1 MAQTIFKKVPFNL
14 ELAKKITNKDVKGRI
29 VTEDGHEVRI
39 ICYDYRHFGGKNRLV
54 ALIDLGDHELAL
66 AYNNEGKEID
76 NREKFAIHLEV
87 PTYHKDYSNFKP
99 CKWQPCLVR
108 DNDKDLWEISVCA
121 GRNSAGKAT
130 FYHRGCTYSH
140 QHCLPLSKVTERLAD
155 TRKSYEELIQE
166 LDAELT
172 ATNQEPDAE
181 QASIIQDVEFEDD
194 KQFDFHEIK
203 TFKDACEKLGMKE
216 HLLTGSMG
224 GDREAQGQ
232 AQALYKLLIIQ
243 KAMNNGKCCN
253 KNGYSYYPHWNFYTE
268 TLIKY
273 ETEKSKKEKGI
284 KKIFPYDYMLDK
296 EYSYVRCSPISHRTP
311 FAETSNGFPLC
322 FNSKE
327 AAIYAAKQFE
337 DLFFQ
342 YYGIKVKE

>member
-1 MAQTIFKKVPFNL
+1 MKQTRFKKIPFDL

-99 CKWQPCLVR
+99 YKWQPCLVR
-108 DNDKDLWEISVCA
+108 DNDKDLWEICVCA

-130 FYHRGCTYSH
+130 FYHRGCTCSH
-140 QHCLPLSKVTERLAD
+140 EHCLPLSKVTERLAD

-181 QASIIQDVEFEDD
+181 QTSIIQDVEFEDD

-243 KAMNNGKCCN
+243 KAMNNNVWRDKDGW
-253 KNGYSYYPHWNFYTE
+253 SYYPYWVLYSKE
-268 TLIKY
+268 GM
-273 ETEKSKKEKGI
+273 ESMSEEEKQRKGI
-284 KKIFPYDYMLDK
+284 KQLLFCADAYAT
-296 EYSYVRCSPISHRTP
+296 ESTGVRCAVADHRGESTHAD
-311 FAETSNGFPLC
+311 FGFPLC
-322 FNSKE
+322 FNSEE
-327 AAIYAAKQFE
+327 AALYAANQFE

-342 YYGIKVKE
+342 YYGIKVKK

>member
-1 MAQTIFKKVPFNL
+1 MTRTTFKKVPFDL
-14 ELAKKITNKDVKGRI
+14 ELAKKITNKEVKGRI
-29 VTEDGHEVRI
+29 VTDDGLTARIVCFDRKNDSWTIIALVSNSSDSESVCVYKNNGRYSPTAED
-39 ICYDYRHFGGKNRLV
+39 RL
-54 ALIDLGDHELAL
+54 DLH
-66 AYNNEGKEID
+66 I
-76 NREKFAIHLEV
+76 EV
-87 PTYHKDYSNFKP
+87 PTYYKDYSNFVP

-108 DNDKDLWEISVCA
+108 DNKKELWEISVCA

-243 KAMNNGKCCN
+243 KAMNNNVWRDKDGWI
-253 KNGYSYYPHWNFYTE
+253 YYPYWVLY
-268 TLIKY
+268 
-273 ETEKSKKEKGI
+273 SEKGMKRMSENEKQI
-284 KKIFPYDYMLDK
+284 YDFK
-296 EYSYVRCSPISHRTP
+296 ELTLCTNAGYTIYSGVRC
-311 FAETSNGFPLC
+311 AVANGGANITAYGYPL
-322 FNSKE
+322 FYHSKE
-327 AAIYAAKQFE
+327 AALYAGRQFE
-337 DLFFQ
+337 KLFFQ